1 MTKRSRAWAARALV
15 LLAVVPLAGCGAV
28 VRGQRLSS
36 RPEDA
41 HGVYLT
47 TGGSPKPYKTL
58 GFAQITGEGRAYGG
72 MVEVGDA
79 GFDGVIRGTL
89 SAEAVK
95 MGGDAVIHIEF
106 LDENPQTD
114 FERYQAAANTV
125 SNFAQGQANVQERRR
140 SVVVTGEIIKFI
152 Q

>member
-15 LLAVVPLAGCGAV
+15 LLAVAPLAGCGAV

-36 RPEDA
+36 RPDDA

-106 LDENPQTD
+106 LDENPQTN

-125 SNFAQGQANVQERRR
+125 SNYVQGQAHLEERRR

-152 Q
+152 R

>member
-1 MTKRSRAWAARALV
+1 MTNQPRTWAARALV
-15 LLAVVPLAGCGAV
+15 LLAVVPLVGCGAV

-36 RPEDA
+36 RPDEA
-41 HGVYLT
+41 HGIYLT
-47 TGGSPKPYKTL
+47 TGGSPRPYRTL

-72 MVEVGDA
+72 VVEVGDA

-89 SAEAVK
+89 AAEAVK
-95 MGGDAVIHIEF
+95 MGGDAVINIEF

-114 FERYQAAANTV
+114 FERFQQASATIQ
-125 SNFAQGQANVQERRR
+125 NFAQGKAQVEERRR

>member
-1 MTKRSRAWAARALV
+1 MTNRSRTWAARALV
-15 LLAVVPLAGCGAV
+15 LLAVVPLWGCGAA

-36 RPEDA
+36 RPDEA
-41 HGVYLT
+41 HGIYLT
-47 TGGSPKPYKTL
+47 TGGSPRPYRTL

-72 MVEVGDA
+72 VMEIGDA

-114 FERYQAAANTV
+114 FERYQAAANTMT
-125 SNFAQGQANVQERRR
+125 NYAQGQARMDERRR

-152 Q
+152 K